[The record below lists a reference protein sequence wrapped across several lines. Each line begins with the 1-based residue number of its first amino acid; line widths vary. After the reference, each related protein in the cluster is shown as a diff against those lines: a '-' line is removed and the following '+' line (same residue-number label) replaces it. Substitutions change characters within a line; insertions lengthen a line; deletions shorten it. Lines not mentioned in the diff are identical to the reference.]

1 LIRFNKYPN
10 LSTQVKKLLLLSA
23 ALFPISAI
31 TANAQAPGFQTE
43 ALLIFDGAETQ
54 TVWLTAA
61 TETRIRYRETA
72 VGVDL
77 KDMNIADVKSIYI
90 MEPRDF
96 TAAVDLFQ
104 GRKYEEAKQKFAA
117 LKTAHKPLAA
127 LPGNHS
133 VLSAFYEMECMR
145 KLGDLE
151 GLNTAL
157 QDFIKGRLQRP
168 HQEQQVE
175 LYTLWDAVRTQ
186 GWARLDTLAKEKET
200 VALPGD
206 QRAQVAYC
214 HGLALEGLEKP
225 ILALNAYNVALTAD
239 TGASEGIAR
248 DAALNIL
255 RILAADAEV
264 QLAMKLWGTPD
275 ERPNTPGH
283 FRLLEA
289 AAVASLFEQT
299 LGSGAPL
306 PAEYKAFLKYHKK
319 EDA

>member
-1 LIRFNKYPN
+1 M
-10 LSTQVKKLLLLSA
+10 KKLLFLSA
-23 ALFPISAI
+23 ALLPLSAI
-31 TANAQAPGFQTE
+31 TSNAQAPGFQTE
-43 ALLIFDGAETQ
+43 ALLIFDGGETQ
-54 TVWLTAA
+54 TVWLMAA
-61 TETRIRYRETA
+61 TEARVRYRETA
-72 VGVDL
+72 VSVDQ
-77 KDMNIADVKSIYI
+77 KDMNISDAKSIYI
-90 MEPRDF
+90 IEPREF

-104 GRKYEEAKQKFAA
+104 GRKYEEAKQRFAA
-117 LKTAHKPLAA
+117 LKAAHKPLAA

-151 GLNTAL
+151 GLDAAV

-168 HQEQQVE
+168 YQEQQVE

-186 GWARLDTLAKEKET
+186 GWARLDTLAREKENT
-200 VALPGD
+200 PMPGD

-225 ILALNAYNVALTAD
+225 ILALNAYSVALTAD
-239 TGASEGIAR
+239 TGASETIAR
-248 DAALNIL
+248 DAALNIM
-255 RILAADAEV
+255 RILAADSEV

-275 ERPNTPGH
+275 ERPNTAGH

-306 PAEYKAFLKYHKK
+306 PAEYKAFLKFHDK
-319 EDA
+319 EEA